1 MAGGNG
7 PNNRITTA
15 QFYEA
20 QLETNKAIAASAL
33 TQSNERA
40 AMELRLVEKIGGV
53 PTQVQTNKDEI
64 AILRRRFNIVAS
76 IEGLVAGVAVILGL
90 RNT

>member
-1 MAGGNG
+1 MTGGNG
-7 PNNRITTA
+7 PNNRVTTA
-15 QFYEA
+15 EFYQA
-20 QLETNKAIAASAL
+20 QLETNEAIAALAL
-33 TQSNERA
+33 SQSKERA

-76 IEGLVAGVAVILGL
+76 IEGLVAGVAIYLGV
-90 RNT
+90 RNG

>member
-53 PTQVQTNKDEI
+53 PTQVQTNKEEI
-64 AILRRRFNIVAS
+64 AILRKRFNIIAV
-76 IEGLVAGVAVILGL
+76 IEGFATGVAIFFGV
-90 RNT
+90 RNG